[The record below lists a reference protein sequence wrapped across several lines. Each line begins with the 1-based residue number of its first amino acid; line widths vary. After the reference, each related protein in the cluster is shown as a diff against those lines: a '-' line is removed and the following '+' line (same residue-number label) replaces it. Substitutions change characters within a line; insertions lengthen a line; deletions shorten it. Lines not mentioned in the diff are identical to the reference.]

1 MARRWRFDIR
11 QSGRQIA
18 AVLGAVTLINL
29 VAYALV
35 VRPRIQEY
43 QRLQVTN
50 RPRFDALEQRREE
63 VTGRETYLA
72 ALRQAEVDLRELRE
86 KRLGTREER
95 LVEVQLELA
104 EMAKR
109 FGIDLETVTYKND
122 VLVSEELDRLEMVV
136 PLEGGYANL
145 RRFLQAVES
154 SNEFLVVERVGLAE
168 GKQGGVMLQL
178 NITLVTYFTLPP
190 GMLAATTKR

>member
-11 QSGRQIA
+11 QSGRQIL
-18 AVLGAVTLINL
+18 AVLGALALINL
-29 VAYALV
+29 AAYALI

-43 QRLQVTN
+43 QRLKVTN
-50 RPRFDALEQRREE
+50 RPRFEALKQRLEE
-63 VTGRETYLA
+63 VTGRETYLT
-72 ALRQAEVDLRELRE
+72 ALRKAELDLRELRE

-104 EMAKR
+104 ELAKR

-122 VLVSEELDRLEMVV
+122 ILVNEELDRLEMVV

-154 SNEFLVVERVGLAE
+154 SDEFLVVERVGLGE
-168 GKQGGVMLQL
+168 GKQGGVLLQL

-190 GMLAATTKR
+190 ATLAAVATR